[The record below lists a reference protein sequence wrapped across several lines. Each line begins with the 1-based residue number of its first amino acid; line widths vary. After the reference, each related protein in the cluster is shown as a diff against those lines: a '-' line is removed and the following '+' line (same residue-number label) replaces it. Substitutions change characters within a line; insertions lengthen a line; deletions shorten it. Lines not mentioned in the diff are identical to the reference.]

1 MCLPWFKKS
10 NKKSNKPADAAGPV
24 TSDSLSSLKHQPDS
38 IRKSPTS
45 SIKTLPAEK
54 PLHLAS
60 KTTPDTSHK
69 THVAKP
75 SQEPLKNDLQQQQPT
90 TTAVSKI
97 PESLSSFNNAKQAP
111 EKHDKSLPVLA
122 AKKPMSQEYL
132 AAKYGYTPKSLTA
145 DPTVDLGNNNK
156 LSTSRTPDTSH
167 RIHTGGFNRKEADL
181 YVDAKFS
188 VSSKKQAPYLV
199 DVREQMSLSP
209 KSVDVIGV
217 SPRPA
222 AVVAN
227 KFEDKMAE
235 TKTKIAEAKEKIAET
250 RERLSLSPK
259 PVENRES
266 GGESKLFLGSKT
278 TPDTAHK
285 IHSAGFKPIKNEDVD
300 TIKIV
305 ASLDGNRLSEV
316 NALERTNGQSK
327 DTVLAKVETEKVNEV
342 SEEFKL
348 ALGSKR
354 TPDTAHK
361 IHSAGFKPI
370 KTHDE
375 NIVKEVE
382 TIKPCLSGDKMQE
395 SKIVGEGK
403 IVEPDESKLV
413 LGTKTTPD
421 TAHKIHSAGYNT
433 ISPEKE
439 TSVGGNGESRL
450 KLQLDEANV
459 KPSLP
464 KPIIKPV
471 ESEPIVKTVGTEPL
485 AKPVVPEPI
494 IKSVE
499 LEQIIKPITSEPIV
513 KPDKSEPIVKP
524 VEQEPIFKSVE
535 SVPIVKPMEFVKPM
549 ESKPIVKPVEPEPIV
564 KPAEQEIVK
573 PVESVPIVKQVEQE
587 PIVKPV
593 EPEPIVKPA
602 EQEIVKPVESVPIVK
617 PVEQE
622 PIFKP
627 VEPEPIVKPVESKP
641 IVEPVEPE
649 LIVKPVESEPTTVF
663 GPKVVEPI
671 GKLPKQHIPVNL
683 KPKALEPKIA
693 VEPQSSTEYPQ
704 QNDEFKLLTTES
716 TLILTSKLTPDTS
729 RKIHT
734 SGYKPVESSSRTASP
749 SENRL
754 ETTLTPQIIST
765 SAKKELN
772 ISAVTTAKQSF
783 DINQPAVIKAPSI
796 SSSTRASSV
805 DQQPVKVAKIY
816 ETLSARSKDPSYVIR
831 SNESIHKLPKENK
844 KEKSNESIINLLTSN
859 RVPVELH
866 DCPEA
871 QLRTSAS
878 ISRVMSVT
886 SLNSDSEATRKEQPM
901 PISYGANSGLTTYQ
915 QALNKYNSFKTSHE
929 TDVSAKGPL
938 PIRPY
943 DLVISSYRRS
953 NLATQDFIRQ
963 NTPEMV
969 ARSTMSMDRKKNEYK
984 RTSYF

>member
-1 MCLPWFKKS
+1 
-10 NKKSNKPADAAGPV
+10 
-24 TSDSLSSLKHQPDS
+24 
-38 IRKSPTS
+38 
-45 SIKTLPAEK
+45 
-54 PLHLAS
+54 
-60 KTTPDTSHK
+60 
-69 THVAKP
+69 
-75 SQEPLKNDLQQQQPT
+75 
-90 TTAVSKI
+90 
-97 PESLSSFNNAKQAP
+97 
-111 EKHDKSLPVLA
+111 
-122 AKKPMSQEYL
+122 MSQEYL

-266 GGESKLFLGSKT
+266 GGESKLVLGSKN

-535 SVPIVKPMEFVKPM
+535 SVPIVKPME
-549 ESKPIVKPVEPEPIV
+549 SK
-564 KPAEQEIVK
+564 
-573 PVESVPIVKQVEQE
+573 

-716 TLILTSKLTPDTS
+716 TLILNSKLTPDTS

-754 ETTLTPQIIST
+754 ETTLAPQIIST